1 MVVDAVICLWVTVV
15 RTMEVGAEGLGALVK
30 DITAY
35 FYVENRLVTWTQ
47 PEILQ
52 RVFEVLTDLL
62 NQVGL
67 RKNTHET
74 MSM

>member
-30 DITAY
+30 DIAAY
-35 FYVENRLVTWTQ
+35 FYAENRLVTWTQ

-52 RVFEVLTDLL
+52 RAFEVLTDLL